1 MRQILLSLSL
11 FQAGLMLSFACH
23 AEGYELGQGWQA
35 GSYYFSGYTNIKFK
49 KQLNEPAKLELDD
62 LSLFVSGHIN
72 QGINPFIEVEVSDHT
87 LVQKSGERENGQFAV
102 ERFYNDVILSERNTL
117 RAGKMLTPLG
127 GWNVVHAA
135 PLMNTVTRPCTTAL
149 GFHAYVS
156 GISWLHESE
165 GDAIPDFQLYLQ
177 PGNEWF
183 KRPEEQAHRNFRNV
197 AGGHI
202 SKSFS
207 LTDKIGASF
216 QHGHLIETGE
226 RFTLYGI
233 NANKSFGKLR
243 LESEAIT
250 SHFTGSVLAG
260 ASPRIH
266 SNETGIFVL
275 ADYSITSQWHGL
287 VEWERYQDHTA
298 ATPSR
303 NTLLGIAY
311 RPRTPMVWK
320 LEYVYQ
326 AGEPVPASPIIT
338 GWKAAFSL
346 MF

>member
-1 MRQILLSLSL
+1 MRRILLLLVSLQTGLAL
-11 FQAGLMLSFACH
+11 FFACH
-23 AEGYELGQGWQA
+23 AEGYELGQGWQI
-35 GSYYFSGYTNIKFK
+35 GNYNLSGYTNIEHT
-49 KQLNEPAKLELDD
+49 KQPGKAAKLELDD
-62 LSLFVSGHIN
+62 LSMFVSGHVN
-72 QGINPFIEVEVSDHT
+72 QSINPFIEVEISGHT
-87 LVQKSGERENGQFAV
+87 LAQQGGERENGQLVV

-135 PLMNTVTRPCTTAL
+135 PLMQTVTRPCTTAL

-165 GDAIPDFQLYLQ
+165 SEATPDFQLYLQ

-183 KRPEEQAHRNFRNV
+183 KRPDEQAPRNFRNV
-197 AGGHI
+197 VGGHI
-202 SKSFS
+202 SKSFG
-207 LTDKIGASF
+207 LADKIGASI
-216 QHGHLIETGE
+216 QHGQLIETGE
-226 RFTLYGI
+226 RFTLYGV

-243 LESEAIT
+243 LESEAIV
-250 SHFTGSVLAG
+250 SHFSGSVLAG
-260 ASPRIH
+260 LSPRVH
-266 SNETGIFVL
+266 NNETGVFVL

-287 VEWERYQDHTA
+287 VEWERYKDHTVA
-298 ATPSR
+298 APSR

-311 RPRTPMVWK
+311 RPRAPMVWK
-320 LEYVYQ
+320 LEYVRQ
-326 AGEPVPASPIIT
+326 AGEPVPVSPIFT